1 MSQNLQ
7 IVPKVVLSVFAWDI
21 ECMNPKPLH
30 PDVLEFVSSLQKLET
45 ILLKYE
51 QEFWAVKLSRVRQIA
66 ENSNGYSVQYFES
79 LFGGTGSFND
89 VVLEAPAS
97 ANRDFATE
105 RTRAYE
111 LAQALK

>member
-1 MSQNLQ
+1 M
-7 IVPKVVLSVFAWDI
+7 D
-21 ECMNPKPLH
+21 PKPLH

-51 QEFWAVKLSRVRQIA
+51 QDFWAGKLSRVRQTA
-66 ENSNGYSVQYFES
+66 EKSDGYCVKLFEG
-79 LFGGTGSFND
+79 LFGGMGSFND
-89 VVLEAPAS
+89 LTLEASAS
-97 ANRDFATE
+97 ANKEFAAE